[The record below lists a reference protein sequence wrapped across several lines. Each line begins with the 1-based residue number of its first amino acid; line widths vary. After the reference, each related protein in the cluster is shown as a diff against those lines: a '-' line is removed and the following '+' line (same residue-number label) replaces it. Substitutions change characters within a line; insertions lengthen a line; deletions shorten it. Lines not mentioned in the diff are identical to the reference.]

1 MNKLK
6 VLFFSMVMAFISI
19 NVQAQTNQSGN
30 QKTVEIKTSAVC
42 NMCKHT
48 LEKAMAYEKGV
59 KSSNLDV
66 KSKVLTV
73 VFDSR
78 KTNADNIVKAVTET
92 GYDANEKP
100 AQERAYNRLDDC
112 CKKEMGSH

>member
-1 MNKLK
+1 M
-6 VLFFSMVMAFISI
+6 LFLSMVLALISMGV
-19 NVQAQTNQSGN
+19 NAQN
-30 QKTVEIKTSAVC
+30 QKGRAETIQIKTSAVC
-42 NMCKHT
+42 DMCKKT

-78 KTNADNIVKAVTET
+78 KTDEANILKAVTKT
-92 GYDANEKP
+92 GYDANKIP
-100 AQERAYNRLDDC
+100 ADERAYNRLDDC
-112 CKKEMGSH
+112 CKKEAGDH